1 MITPMDIHNKTFSRQ
16 IRGYSQDEVN
26 SFLEELAQ
34 DYERIYREHREME
47 EEMDTIK
54 TKLRN
59 YEKMEE
65 TMSNTLVMAQETADN
80 VKKNAHKEAELSI
93 REAQN
98 EAHKIVSD
106 AETARRKMNADILKT
121 QGDMNLYIEKLLSNF
136 KSALSLI
143 EAAKAAQA
151 PQPVEDGTAPKAA
164 PAPEAAPAEAPAEEA
179 APAEEQ
185 APETAEALETAEKTE
200 ETSAE
205 SGEGQAAGVNLFDQ
219 AAATVAPAEEK
230 EAPAEEAA
238 PSEENKE

>member
-59 YEKMEE
+59 YEKMEA

-106 AETARRKMNADILKT
+106 AETARRRMNADILKT

-164 PAPEAAPAEAPAEEA
+164 PAPEAAPAETSAAEAAPSEAAAPEAEPAEEEKE
-179 APAEEQ
+179 APADKEEEQ
-185 APETAEALETAEKTE
+185 A
-200 ETSAE
+200 
-205 SGEGQAAGVNLFDQ
+205 AGGNLFDQ

-230 EAPAEEAA
+230 AAPSDEAA
-238 PSEENKE
+238 PEETKE